1 MKVLLLWPAA
11 DYSTKDVAV
20 GIRKGLLA
28 AGVEVVDYRLS
39 NRLDLA
45 LRALT
50 RPAQDGGEPV
60 APDPVNVALLAS
72 EGLPFVAA
80 MHGVDWV
87 LGVHGVGLHPAA
99 LVALRR
105 IGVRIAWWFT
115 EAPYESNDDRELHF
129 ATHVD
134 VAFINERTSVGLF
147 QSVIDQH
154 HPGGVAHYLR
164 HAYDPDTHFPGSNAS
179 GKPLADE
186 ERCDVLFVG
195 TGFAER
201 QHLFECCDWTGIE
214 LHLGGLWL
222 GVHANYRLFPHLKY
236 PPMQNPDLV
245 RLYGGAKIVVNS
257 HRDGGAGAESANP
270 RVWEAAA
277 SGAFQISDVRAEIA
291 DVLGDAVPTY
301 APGVPWQFIAQVRRY
316 LADEPERKRLAAL
329 ALERVQGQTFA
340 ARAATVVDALTDFDR
355 RASRRTTTHAT
366 SGAAA

>member
-1 MKVLLLWPAA
+1 MRVMLIYPAA

-20 GIRKGLLA
+20 GIEAGLRE
-28 AGVEVVDYRLS
+28 AGHDVVPYRLS
-39 NRLDLA
+39 NRLDLS

-50 RPAQDGGEPV
+50 REKDGETTAPNPV
-60 APDPVNVALLAS
+60 DVALLAS
-72 EGLPFVAA
+72 EAIPFQAA

-87 LGVHGVGLHPAA
+87 IGIHGVGLHPAA

-105 IGVRIAWWFT
+105 IGVKVAWWFT

-134 VAFINERTSVGLF
+134 VAFVNERTSVGVF
-147 QSVIDQH
+147 QAVIDQH
-154 HPGGVAHYLR
+154 HPGGSAHYLR
-164 HAYDPDTHFPGSNAS
+164 HAYNPAVHFPGANAT
-179 GKPLADE
+179 GKPLTDE

-201 QHLFECCDWTGIE
+201 QHMFECCDWSGIN

-222 GVHANYRLFPHLKY
+222 GFHPNYRLFGNVKY
-236 PPMQNPDLV
+236 APMQNPELV
-245 RLYGGAKIVVNS
+245 RLYGGAKMVVNV
-257 HRDGGAGAESANP
+257 HREGDGAESANP

-277 SGAFQISDVRAEIA
+277 CGVFQISDHRQEIA

-301 APGVPWQFIAQVRRY
+301 PPMVPHRFITTVRRY

-329 ALERVQGQTFA
+329 ALERVQGQTFK
-340 ARAATVVDALTDFDR
+340 ARAEVITDVLADFDR
-355 RASRRTTTHAT
+355 RRVTAPALS
-366 SGAAA
+366 AA

>member
-1 MKVLLLWPAA
+1 VKVLLLWPAA

-20 GIRKGLLA
+20 GIRKGLIE

-50 RPAQDGGEPV
+50 KPAKEGGEPV

-72 EGLPFVAA
+72 EALPFQAA

-115 EAPYESNDDRELHF
+115 EAPYESNADRELHF
-129 ATHVD
+129 ASHVD
-134 VAFINERTSVGLF
+134 VAFVNERTSVPLF

-164 HAYDPDTHFPGSNAS
+164 HAYDPATHHPRDG
-179 GKPLADE
+179 ADLSE
-186 ERCDVLFVG
+186 NERCDVLFVG

-201 QHLFECCDWTGIE
+201 QHLFECCDWSGIK

-222 GVHANYRLFPHLKY
+222 GVHPNYRLFENIKY
-236 PPMQNPDLV
+236 PPIQNAELV
-245 RLYGGAKIVVNS
+245 RLYAGAKIVVNS
-257 HRDGGAGAESANP
+257 HRDGGNAESANP

-277 SGAFQISDVRAEIA
+277 CGAFQISDYRQEIV

-301 APGVPWQFIAQVRRY
+301 APGVPWQFITQVRRF
-316 LADEPERKRLAAL
+316 LADEPARRRLAAL
-329 ALERVQGQTFA
+329 ALDRVQGETFR
-340 ARAATVVDALTDFDR
+340 ARARTVVDALEEFER
-355 RASRRTTTHAT
+355 RSNTSR
-366 SGAAA
+366 SVAAMGG

>member
-1 MKVLLLWPAA
+1 MRVMLIYPAA
-11 DYSTKDVAV
+11 DYSTKDVAT
-20 GIRKGLLA
+20 GIEAGLRE
-28 AGVEVVDYRLS
+28 AGHEVSVYRLS
-39 NRLDLA
+39 NRLDIA
-45 LRALT
+45 LRGLT
-50 RPAQDGGEPV
+50 REKDGEKLSPNGV
-60 APDPVNVALLAS
+60 DVALLAS
-72 EGLPFVAA
+72 EGIPFQAA

-105 IGVRIAWWFT
+105 IGVKVAWWFT

-134 VAFINERTSVGLF
+134 VAFVNERTSVGAF
-147 QSVIDQH
+147 QAVIDRH
-154 HPGGVAHYLR
+154 HPGGSAQYLR
-164 HAYDPDTHFPGSNAS
+164 HAYNPAVHYPGANAT
-179 GKPLADE
+179 GEPLTDE

-201 QHLFECCDWTGIE
+201 QHMFECCDWSGID

-222 GVHANYRLFPHLKY
+222 GIQPNYRLFGHIKH

-245 RLYGGAKIVVNS
+245 RLYGGAKMVVNV
-257 HRDGGAGAESANP
+257 HRDGDGAESANP

-277 SGAFQISDVRAEIA
+277 CGVFQISDHRQEIV

-301 APGVPWQFIAQVRRY
+301 LPGVPHRFITTIRRY

-329 ALERVQGQTFA
+329 ALERVQGETFTER
-340 ARAATVVDALTDFDR
+340 ARTIADALSEFDR
-355 RASRRTTTHAT
+355 SRAKAPALS
-366 SGAAA
+366 AA